1 MLKWKSACMNWYYAK
16 DGQQVGPVGESE
28 WTQLLSLGTITPS
41 TLVWREGMANWQ
53 PFSEVQSER
62 HTAIPPVPAAAQAGL
77 DVICIECGKSFPADE
92 VIRYGDSSVCANCK
106 PVFVQKLQ
114 EGARL
119 LGTMDYA
126 GFWIRFA
133 AKLLDGLILL
143 VPILILTVIFL
154 VPALQ
159 RPGRGQ
165 APFMSVGL
173 QLGLQLAYYALAGV
187 YNIFFLGRYGA
198 TPGKMALKIRVV
210 TADGDKI
217 SYGRATG
224 RFFGEILS
232 GLVCNIGY
240 IIAAFDDEKRALHD
254 RICNTRVVKS

>member
-1 MLKWKSACMNWYYAK
+1 MNWYYAK
-16 DGQQVGPVGESE
+16 DGQSVGPVGESE
-28 WTQLLSLGTITPS
+28 WANLLTLGAISPN

-53 PFSEVQSER
+53 PFSDVQSEGR
-62 HTAIPPVPAAAQAGL
+62 VAVPPLTAAAQAAGAI
-77 DVICIECGKSFPADE
+77 ICFECGKSFAADE

-119 LGTMDYA
+119 SGTMEYA
-126 GFWIRFA
+126 GFWVRFV
-133 AKLLDGLILL
+133 AKMLDVLILS
-143 VPILILTVIFL
+143 VPLLILIFLFL
-154 VPALQ
+154 VPSFQ
-159 RPGRGQ
+159 RAGQGQ
-165 APFMSVGL
+165 APFLSVGL

-187 YNIFFLGRYGA
+187 YNIFFLGKYGA
-198 TPGKMALKIRVV
+198 TPGKMALQVHVV
-210 TADGDKI
+210 NADGTKI

-254 RICNTRVVKS
+254 RICNTRVLKN